1 MTTATAGNTN
11 GKSMMILIAAV
22 IGLVISAGLVF
33 FNLASEGH
41 AAFNTDNRGLF
52 WGFPIVIYDYFLLTS
67 TGLAMVATLG
77 LLFAGEA
84 YRPLFKRSI
93 WLALAGLAGGVAVL
107 MLELGHPLRALYA
120 IPFSF
125 AFASPLY
132 WKVMAVSA
140 YVIALLLLI
149 ARTMKPGWRAAD
161 LRGLATVTL
170 VLALAVTAIAGV
182 VYGSQSFRPFWASG
196 DIPVAFIFES
206 LAGGLAFVFFFT
218 YLAHGFNG
226 AALPDGVRQLFA
238 GRLPSLFA
246 LAILVH
252 LMFVLARMVNGLYG
266 NVEGL
271 QVWDSIATSPLFL
284 FEIFIGLLLPLVLM
298 ANPVTRHDPRV
309 QIIASLLVMVA
320 LLISRYEYIIGG
332 QLVPLF
338 KGSWAPALLDYAPS
352 FTEWLLLLVAVF
364 LANAVNAF
372 GENRLGIG
380 SDR

>member
-1 MTTATAGNTN
+1 MTTASAAQG
-11 GKSMMILIAAV
+11 GKSMTILIAAV

-33 FNLASEGH
+33 SDLASEGH

-52 WGFPIVIYDYFLLTS
+52 WGFPIVVYDYFLLTS

-132 WKVMAVSA
+132 WKVIAVSA
-140 YVIALLLLI
+140 YVVALLLLI
-149 ARTMKPGWRAAD
+149 ARTMKPGWRAAE

-218 YLAHGFNG
+218 YLAHGFSG
-226 AALPDGVRQLFA
+226 AALPDGVKRLFS
-238 GRLPSLFA
+238 GRLTGLFA
-246 LAILVH
+246 LAIGVH
-252 LMFVLARMVNGLYG
+252 LLFVLARMANGLYG

-271 QVWDSIATSPLFL
+271 QVWDAIATSPLFL
-284 FEIFIGLLLPLVLM
+284 FEIFVGLLLPLVLM
-298 ANPVTRHDPRV
+298 THAGTRSHPVV
-309 QIIASLLVMVA
+309 QIVASALVMVA

-338 KGSWAPALLDYAPS
+338 KGSWAPPLLDYAPS
-352 FTEWLLLLVAVF
+352 ATEWLLLAVAVF
-364 LANAVNAF
+364 LANAINAF
-372 GENRLGIG
+372 GESRLGTG
-380 SDR
+380 SER

>member
-1 MTTATAGNTN
+1 MTTASAGNA
-11 GKSMMILIAAV
+11 GKSMTILIAAV

-33 FNLASEGH
+33 SDLASEGH

-67 TGLAMVATLG
+67 TGLAMVASLG

-84 YRPLFKRSI
+84 FRPLFKRSI

-132 WKVMAVSA
+132 WKVIAVSA
-140 YVIALLLLI
+140 YVVALLLLI
-149 ARTMKPGWRAAD
+149 ARTLKPGWQTAE
-161 LRGLATVTL
+161 LRTLATVTL

-218 YLAHGFNG
+218 YLAYGLSG
-226 AALPDGVRQLFA
+226 AALPEGVKRLFG
-238 GRLPSLFA
+238 GRLTGLFA

-252 LMFVLARMVNGLYG
+252 LLFVLARMVNGLYG

-284 FEIFIGLLLPLVLM
+284 FEVFVGLLLPLVLM
-298 ANPVTRHDPRV
+298 ANPGTRNAPGV
-309 QIIASLLVMVA
+309 QVVASLLVMVA

-338 KGSWAPALLDYAPS
+338 KGSWAPALLQYSPS
-352 FTEWLLLLVAVF
+352 ATEWLLLAVAVF
-364 LANAVNAF
+364 IANAVNAF